1 MTIAELIRNCERRL
15 THLQSVR
22 GSAVALGD
30 MAQVDRVDTE
40 ISQTQDTLNKLRA
53 IPAD

>member
-1 MTIAELIRNCERRL
+1 MTIAELIKACERRL

-30 MAQVDRVDTE
+30 VAQVDRLDTE
-40 ISQTQDTLNKLRA
+40 ISQTQETLNKLRTVV
-53 IPAD
+53 